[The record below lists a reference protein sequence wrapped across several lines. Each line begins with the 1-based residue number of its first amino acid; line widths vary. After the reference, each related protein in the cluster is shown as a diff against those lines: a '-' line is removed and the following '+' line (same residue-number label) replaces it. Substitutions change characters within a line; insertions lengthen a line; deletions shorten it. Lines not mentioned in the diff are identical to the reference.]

1 MILFAFFA
9 GVLLYRCFNLQIVN
23 GEEYLND
30 FILQIEKTRDISST
44 RGRILDRNGNVLAE
58 NELAYSVKIED
69 VFESSRNKNAKVND
83 VVYRLIKLIEK
94 NGDSVITD
102 FKIIID
108 EDGDYAYSVDG
119 TALLRFQADVL
130 GYRTIDELSEE
141 EKAMTAQELI
151 EYLSRAKGFAI
162 GQYEDP
168 ENTKTPFVPGK
179 GYTKEEWLQMVT
191 IRYAMNLTSFRKY
204 VGTTVAT
211 NVSAET
217 VAVIMENSDQLDG
230 VSIVED
236 TVRHYIDSK
245 YFAHVLGYTGKI
257 SSDELAEL
265 NDQVVTEGG
274 LEDTY
279 TINDVVGKS
288 GIEAYMETTLQGT
301 KGSEKVVVNNT
312 GKVITILERKEAQ
325 PGADVYLTIDKDL
338 TENAKSSSIKIPI
351 YDVYFAMINNNILDR
366 KHFEAEDAGET
377 EKAVYAAYLEYK
389 QGVYDRLTYELTEGA
404 TPYSKL
410 SKEYQVYQSNI
421 VSLLREE
428 GVIMKELVDDNDAT
442 QTAWAKEEVISLKE
456 YLQYCIAMNWI
467 DVSKL
472 DLNDKYS
479 DSTEVYDKLL
489 DYTINAIDHTTE
501 FQKRFYKYML
511 LNDKI
516 TGKQICML
524 LCEQQVVDIPAE
536 DEEALY
542 SGKLSAYQFMMNRI
556 NNLEITP
563 AQLALDPCNASVV
576 ITDVNTGDVLAM
588 VSYPGYDN
596 NKMANTVDAEY
607 YAQLNA
613 DKSSPQLN
621 FATQYKAAPGSTFKI
636 VSATAGLLENVINL
650 QSRVNCVGTFTE
662 ITPSP
667 RCWKISGH
675 GYENVTS
682 AIKDSCNYFFYNVGY
697 QLATR
702 TGSYN
707 EEAGLDTL
715 SKYADLYGL
724 TDKSGV
730 EIGEYAP
737 DVSTKDPVRSAI
749 GQGSNSYTTVGLA
762 RYVTTIAN
770 SGTCYNLTLLDKTT
784 DSQGNLLKEYHAGVR
799 NQIDLPQEY
808 WDAFHLGMRQVV
820 ENKKYF
826 SDLAVNAAGKTGT
839 AEQTASRP
847 NHALFICYAPY
858 ENPEIAIATRIPF
871 GYSSD
876 YAAQFTRD
884 IIKYYYGLA
893 EEDDLITGTAD
904 TLDNAVSNEM

>member
-1 MILFAFFA
+1 MFREIRDHIINIVTSRLTVLMILFAFFA

-338 TENAKSSSIKIPI
+338 TEAVYNIIEQKLAGLVASKIINAKEFNLPENAKSSSIKIPI

-542 SGKLSAYQFMMNRI
+542 SGKLSAYKFMMNRL
-556 NNLEITP
+556 NNL
-563 AQLALDPCNASVV
+563 
-576 ITDVNTGDVLAM
+576 
-588 VSYPGYDN
+588 
-596 NKMANTVDAEY
+596 
-607 YAQLNA
+607 
-613 DKSSPQLN
+613 
-621 FATQYKAAPGSTFKI
+621 
-636 VSATAGLLENVINL
+636 
-650 QSRVNCVGTFTE
+650 
-662 ITPSP
+662 
-667 RCWKISGH
+667 
-675 GYENVTS
+675 
-682 AIKDSCNYFFYNVGY
+682 
-697 QLATR
+697 
-702 TGSYN
+702 
-707 EEAGLDTL
+707 
-715 SKYADLYGL
+715 
-724 TDKSGV
+724 
-730 EIGEYAP
+730 
-737 DVSTKDPVRSAI
+737 
-749 GQGSNSYTTVGLA
+749 
-762 RYVTTIAN
+762 
-770 SGTCYNLTLLDKTT
+770 
-784 DSQGNLLKEYHAGVR
+784 
-799 NQIDLPQEY
+799 
-808 WDAFHLGMRQVV
+808 
-820 ENKKYF
+820 
-826 SDLAVNAAGKTGT
+826 
-839 AEQTASRP
+839 
-847 NHALFICYAPY
+847 
-858 ENPEIAIATRIPF
+858 
-871 GYSSD
+871 
-876 YAAQFTRD
+876 
-884 IIKYYYGLA
+884 
-893 EEDDLITGTAD
+893 
-904 TLDNAVSNEM
+904 

>member
-279 TINDVVGKS
+279 TINDVAFSRAHLSMANKLSNV
-288 GIEAYMETTLQGT
+288 
-301 KGSEKVVVNNT
+301 
-312 GKVITILERKEAQ
+312 
-325 PGADVYLTIDKDL
+325 
-338 TENAKSSSIKIPI
+338 KSSSGPI
-351 YDVYFAMINNNILDR
+351 
-366 KHFEAEDAGET
+366 
-377 EKAVYAAYLEYK
+377 
-389 QGVYDRLTYELTEGA
+389 
-404 TPYSKL
+404 
-410 SKEYQVYQSNI
+410 
-421 VSLLREE
+421 
-428 GVIMKELVDDNDAT
+428 
-442 QTAWAKEEVISLKE
+442 
-456 YLQYCIAMNWI
+456 
-467 DVSKL
+467 
-472 DLNDKYS
+472 
-479 DSTEVYDKLL
+479 DSRT
-489 DYTINAIDHTTE
+489 
-501 FQKRFYKYML
+501 
-511 LNDKI
+511 
-516 TGKQICML
+516 
-524 LCEQQVVDIPAE
+524 
-536 DEEALY
+536 
-542 SGKLSAYQFMMNRI
+542 
-556 NNLEITP
+556 
-563 AQLALDPCNASVV
+563 
-576 ITDVNTGDVLAM
+576 
-588 VSYPGYDN
+588 
-596 NKMANTVDAEY
+596 
-607 YAQLNA
+607 
-613 DKSSPQLN
+613 
-621 FATQYKAAPGSTFKI
+621 
-636 VSATAGLLENVINL
+636 
-650 QSRVNCVGTFTE
+650 
-662 ITPSP
+662 
-667 RCWKISGH
+667 
-675 GYENVTS
+675 NVT
-682 AIKDSCNYFFYNVGY
+682 
-697 QLATR
+697 
-702 TGSYN
+702 
-707 EEAGLDTL
+707 TL
-715 SKYADLYGL
+715 
-724 TDKSGV
+724 
-730 EIGEYAP
+730 
-737 DVSTKDPVRSAI
+737 
-749 GQGSNSYTTVGLA
+749 
-762 RYVTTIAN
+762 
-770 SGTCYNLTLLDKTT
+770 
-784 DSQGNLLKEYHAGVR
+784 
-799 NQIDLPQEY
+799 
-808 WDAFHLGMRQVV
+808 
-820 ENKKYF
+820 
-826 SDLAVNAAGKTGT
+826 
-839 AEQTASRP
+839 
-847 NHALFICYAPY
+847 
-858 ENPEIAIATRIPF
+858 
-871 GYSSD
+871 
-876 YAAQFTRD
+876 
-884 IIKYYYGLA
+884 
-893 EEDDLITGTAD
+893 
-904 TLDNAVSNEM
+904 

>member
-1 MILFAFFA
+1 MFREIRDHIINIVTSRLTVLMILFAFFA

-338 TENAKSSSIKIPI
+338 TEAVYNIIEQKLAGLVASKIINAKEFNLPENAKSSSIKIPI

-489 DYTINAIDHTTE
+489 EYTINAIDHTTE

-516 TGKQICML
+516 TGNRSVCSCVNSRWWTSRLRMKKHC
-524 LCEQQVVDIPAE
+524 IP
-536 DEEALY
+536 
-542 SGKLSAYQFMMNRI
+542 
-556 NNLEITP
+556 
-563 AQLALDPCNASVV
+563 
-576 ITDVNTGDVLAM
+576 
-588 VSYPGYDN
+588 
-596 NKMANTVDAEY
+596 
-607 YAQLNA
+607 
-613 DKSSPQLN
+613 
-621 FATQYKAAPGSTFKI
+621 
-636 VSATAGLLENVINL
+636 
-650 QSRVNCVGTFTE
+650 VNC
-662 ITPSP
+662 
-667 RCWKISGH
+667 RHIS
-675 GYENVTS
+675 
-682 AIKDSCNYFFYNVGY
+682 
-697 QLATR
+697 L
-702 TGSYN
+702 
-707 EEAGLDTL
+707 
-715 SKYADLYGL
+715 
-724 TDKSGV
+724 
-730 EIGEYAP
+730 
-737 DVSTKDPVRSAI
+737 
-749 GQGSNSYTTVGLA
+749 
-762 RYVTTIAN
+762 
-770 SGTCYNLTLLDKTT
+770 
-784 DSQGNLLKEYHAGVR
+784 
-799 NQIDLPQEY
+799 
-808 WDAFHLGMRQVV
+808 
-820 ENKKYF
+820 
-826 SDLAVNAAGKTGT
+826 
-839 AEQTASRP
+839 
-847 NHALFICYAPY
+847 
-858 ENPEIAIATRIPF
+858 
-871 GYSSD
+871 
-876 YAAQFTRD
+876 
-884 IIKYYYGLA
+884 
-893 EEDDLITGTAD
+893 
-904 TLDNAVSNEM
+904 